1 MKKRLLFVVA
11 LAMASSASLFAQS
24 SEGLTQQEVSG
35 TEHVGTWKL
44 VKQKIVFADGKV
56 HIGDSSNVFQR
67 KILTPTHFVVTIE
80 RPNPRAGGKKF
91 VASAA
96 GGRYTLV
103 DGQYAELT
111 EYASFPGYEEL
122 EVNYELSVEGDTLHT
137 VGKVNDD
144 TFEETYIRE
153 N

>member
-1 MKKRLLFVVA
+1 MKKRLLVVVA

-67 KILTPTHFVVTIE
+67 KILDRKSTRLNSSHVKISYAVFCLNKRHYGAE
-80 RPNPRAGGKKF
+80 R
-91 VASAA
+91 
-96 GGRYTLV
+96 
-103 DGQYAELT
+103 ELI
-111 EYASFPGYEEL
+111 
-122 EVNYELSVEGDTLHT
+122 V
-137 VGKVNDD
+137 
-144 TFEETYIRE
+144 R
-153 N
+153 